1 MANSVSAHVKLLH
14 ATAVAAAAVVFGVA
28 GPIAAASAQPD
39 NCDAPGAVCGQVNTS
54 PVQGNPL
61 QNPLQLPDCNMPG
74 WTCVGVQNPGRW
86 GPSPVIVEPPPVAAG
101 TPPPTPRV
109 TACTNPLNPQVGEVV
124 TVVESDTASEGKCP
138 TGWVPVAPPP

>member
-1 MANSVSAHVKLLH
+1 MANSVSAHVTLLH

-61 QNPLQLPDCNMPG
+61 KLPDCNTPG
-74 WTCVGVQNPGRW
+74 WICVGVQNHALPV
-86 GPSPVIVEPPPVAAG
+86 GPVPVIVEPAPVAAG
-101 TPPPTPRV
+101 TPPPVPRA
-109 TACTNPLNPQVGEVV
+109 TYCANPQNPQLGEVV
-124 TVVESDTASEGKCP
+124 TVSSDTASEGKCP